1 MAESMVIERMYRL
14 CKEVVAVFEQKYLT
28 TPNEED
34 TAQIPRTLGS
44 IDLLLFSNEYICNHA
59 KYDY

>member
-1 MAESMVIERMYRL
+1 MAESMVIECMYRL

-34 TAQIPRTLGS
+34 TVKVKQYYYVIVVLDGS
-44 IDLLLFSNEYICNHA
+44 
-59 KYDY
+59 